1 LPALLA
7 IKLNIIC
14 LTIKIYWDMITKKNV
29 NKLQNAV
36 IKENAANLVGAVKLY
51 NALFANGADLK
62 AICKALEIP
71 AEYAVKVAALAKDKK
86 RLVAVCSQMLPK
98 VDDTFVKFALYS
110 KVYKDTNA
118 DKEKG
123 VEAKTADWCAEN
135 VVYGG
140 EYKAFGFT
148 TAESL
153 ETKKSTKWLIKEND
167 EYKATYV
174 AVKIKSYSI
183 RTVAKC
189 VSEYLA
195 HESTQQ

>member
-1 LPALLA
+1 
-7 IKLNIIC
+7 
-14 LTIKIYWDMITKKNV
+14 MITKKNV
-29 NKLQNAV
+29 NKVQSAV
-36 IKENAANLVGAVKLY
+36 IKENAANLAGAVKLY
-51 NALFANGADLK
+51 SALFANGADLK

-71 AEYAVKVAALAKDKK
+71 AEYAVKLASLAKDKK
-86 RLVAVCSQMLPK
+86 RLVAVCSQMLTK
-98 VDDTFVKFALYS
+98 VDDTFVKFSLYS
-110 KVYKDTNA
+110 KVYKDSKV

-123 VEAKTADWCAEN
+123 LEAKMADWCSDN

-140 EYKAFGFT
+140 EYKPFGFA
-148 TAESL
+148 TAETL
-153 ETKKSTKWLIKEND
+153 ETKSSAKWIVKETD

-195 HESTQQ
+195 HESNQQ

>member
-1 LPALLA
+1 
-7 IKLNIIC
+7 
-14 LTIKIYWDMITKKNV
+14 MITKKNV

-36 IKENAANLVGAVKLY
+36 IRENAANLVGAVKLY
-51 NALFANGADLK
+51 GALFSNGSDLK

-86 RLVAVCSQMLPK
+86 RLVTVCSQALPK
-98 VDDTFVKFALYS
+98 VDDIFVKFTLYS
-110 KVYKDTNA
+110 KVYKDTNV
-118 DKEKG
+118 DKVKG

-135 VVYGG
+135 VVYGSD
-140 EYKAFGFT
+140 YKAFGFT

-153 ETKKSTKWLIKEND
+153 ETKKSAKWLIKETD

>member
-1 LPALLA
+1 
-7 IKLNIIC
+7 
-14 LTIKIYWDMITKKNV
+14 MITKKNV

-36 IKENAANLVGAVKLY
+36 IKENASNLVGAVKLY
-51 NALFANGADLK
+51 NALFANGSDLK

-98 VDDTFVKFALYS
+98 VGDTFVKFSLYS
-110 KVYKDTNA
+110 KVYKDNKV

-123 VEAKTADWCAEN
+123 IEAKAADN

-140 EYKAFGFT
+140 EYKPFGFA
-148 TAESL
+148 TAETL
-153 ETKKSTKWLIKEND
+153 ETKSSAKWIVKETD
-167 EYKATYV
+167 EYKSTYV

>member
-1 LPALLA
+1 
-7 IKLNIIC
+7 
-14 LTIKIYWDMITKKNV
+14 MITKKNI
-29 NKLQNAV
+29 NRLQNVV
-36 IKENAANLVGAVKLY
+36 IKENASNLVGAVKLY

-98 VDDTFVKFALYS
+98 VGDTFVKFALYS

-123 VEAKTADWCAEN
+123 IEAKTADWCAEN
-135 VVYGG
+135 VVYGS

-153 ETKKSTKWLIKEND
+153 ETKKSTKWLVKETD
-167 EYKATYV
+167 EHKSTYV

-183 RTVAKC
+183 RTIAKC

-195 HESTQQ
+195 HESNQQ

>member
-1 LPALLA
+1 
-7 IKLNIIC
+7 
-14 LTIKIYWDMITKKNV
+14 MITKKNV

-51 NALFANGADLK
+51 NALFANGTDLK
-62 AICKALEIP
+62 SICKALEIP
-71 AEYAVKVAALAKDKK
+71 AEYAAKVAALAKDKK

-123 VEAKTADWCAEN
+123 VEAKTDDWCAEN
-135 VVYGG
+135 VVYGC
-140 EYKAFGFT
+140 EYKSFGFT

-153 ETKKSTKWLIKEND
+153 ETKSTKWLIKEND

-174 AVKIKSYSI
+174 AVKIRSYSI

-195 HESTQQ
+195 HESNQQ

>member
-1 LPALLA
+1 VLWV
-7 IKLNIIC
+7 INLNIIC
-14 LTIKIYWDMITKKNV
+14 LTIKIYWDMITKKNA

-98 VDDTFVKFALYS
+98 VGDTFVKFALYS

-123 VEAKTADWCAEN
+123 IEAKTADWCAEN
-135 VVYGG
+135 VVYGS

-153 ETKKSTKWLIKEND
+153 ENKKSTKWLVKETD
-167 EYKATYV
+167 EYKSTYV

-195 HESTQQ
+195 HESNQQ

>member
-1 LPALLA
+1 
-7 IKLNIIC
+7 
-14 LTIKIYWDMITKKNV
+14 MITKKNV

-36 IKENAANLVGAVKLY
+36 IKENSSNLVGAVKLY
-51 NALFANGADLK
+51 NALFANGNLK
-62 AICKALEIP
+62 AICKTLEIP

-98 VDDTFVKFALYS
+98 VGDTFVKFSLYS
-110 KVYKDTNA
+110 KVYKDNKV

-123 VEAKTADWCAEN
+123 IEAKTADWCSDN

-140 EYKAFGFT
+140 EYKPFGFA
-148 TAESL
+148 TAETL
-153 ETKKSTKWLIKEND
+153 ETKSSAKWIVKETD

-189 VSEYLA
+189 VSECLA
-195 HESTQQ
+195 HESNQQ

>member
-1 LPALLA
+1 
-7 IKLNIIC
+7 
-14 LTIKIYWDMITKKNV
+14 MITKKNI
-29 NKLQNAV
+29 NRLQNVV
-36 IKENAANLVGAVKLY
+36 IKENASNLVSAVKLY
-51 NALFANGADLK
+51 NALFANSTDLK

-98 VDDTFVKFALYS
+98 VGDTFVKFALYS
-110 KVYKDTNA
+110 KVYRDTNA

-123 VEAKTADWCAEN
+123 IEAKTADWCAEN
-135 VVYGG
+135 VVYGS

-153 ETKKSTKWLIKEND
+153 KTKKSTKWLVRETD
-167 EYKATYV
+167 EYKSTYV

-183 RTVAKC
+183 RTIAKC

-195 HESTQQ
+195 HESNQQ

>member
-1 LPALLA
+1 
-7 IKLNIIC
+7 
-14 LTIKIYWDMITKKNV
+14 MITKKNV

-36 IKENAANLVGAVKLY
+36 IKENAAKLVGAVKLY

-62 AICKALEIP
+62 VVCKALEIP
-71 AEYAVKVAALAKDKK
+71 VEYAIKVAALAKDKK
-86 RLVAVCSQMLPK
+86 QLVAVCSQMLPK
-98 VDDTFVKFALYS
+98 VGDTFVKFALYS
-110 KVYKDTNA
+110 KVYKDNKV

-123 VEAKTADWCAEN
+123 IEAKTADWCADN
-135 VVYGG
+135 VVYGS
-140 EYKAFGFT
+140 EYKPFGFS
-148 TAESL
+148 TAETL
-153 ETKKSTKWLIKEND
+153 ETKKSAKWLIKETD

-195 HESTQQ
+195 HESNQQ

>member
-1 LPALLA
+1 
-7 IKLNIIC
+7 
-14 LTIKIYWDMITKKNV
+14 MITKKNV

-36 IKENAANLVGAVKLY
+36 IKENASNLVGAVKLY
-51 NALFANGADLK
+51 NALFANGANLK

-98 VDDTFVKFALYS
+98 VGDTFVKFSLYS
-110 KVYKDTNA
+110 KVYNNKV

-123 VEAKTADWCAEN
+123 IEAKAADWCADN

-140 EYKAFGFT
+140 EYKPFGFA
-148 TAESL
+148 TAETL
-153 ETKKSTKWLIKEND
+153 ETKSSAKWIVKETD
-167 EYKATYV
+167 EYKSTYV

>member
-1 LPALLA
+1 
-7 IKLNIIC
+7 
-14 LTIKIYWDMITKKNV
+14 MITKKNI
-29 NKLQNAV
+29 NRLQNVV
-36 IKENAANLVGAVKLY
+36 IKENASNLVGAVKLY

-98 VDDTFVKFALYS
+98 VGDTFVKFALYS

-123 VEAKTADWCAEN
+123 IEAKTADWCAEN
-135 VVYGG
+135 VVYGS

-153 ETKKSTKWLIKEND
+153 ETKKSTKWLVKETD
-167 EYKATYV
+167 EYKSTYV

-183 RTVAKC
+183 RTIAKC
-189 VSEYLA
+189 ASEYLA
-195 HESTQQ
+195 HESNQQ

>member
-1 LPALLA
+1 
-7 IKLNIIC
+7 
-14 LTIKIYWDMITKKNV
+14 MITKKNV

-36 IKENAANLVGAVKLY
+36 IKENASKLAGAAKLY
-51 NALFANGADLK
+51 NALFSNGADLK
-62 AICKALEIP
+62 ALCKMLEIP
-71 AEYAVKVAALAKDKK
+71 NENAAKVATLAKDKK

-98 VDDTFVKFALYS
+98 VDDIFVKFTLYS

-153 ETKKSTKWLIKEND
+153 ETKKSAKWLIKEND

>member
-1 LPALLA
+1 
-7 IKLNIIC
+7 
-14 LTIKIYWDMITKKNV
+14 MITKKNV

-36 IKENAANLVGAVKLY
+36 IKENAANLAGAARLY

-62 AICKALEIP
+62 SVCKALEIP

-118 DKEKG
+118 DKERG
-123 VEAKTADWCAEN
+123 VEAKNADWCAEN

-140 EYKAFGFT
+140 EYKSFGFT

-153 ETKKSTKWLIKEND
+153 ETKKSAKWLVKEND
-167 EYKATYV
+167 EYKSTYV
-174 AVKIKSYSI
+174 AVKIKSFSI

-195 HESTQQ
+195 HESNQQ

>member
-1 LPALLA
+1 
-7 IKLNIIC
+7 
-14 LTIKIYWDMITKKNV
+14 MTKKNV

-36 IKENAANLVGAVKLY
+36 IKENAANIAGAVKMY
-51 NALFANGADLK
+51 CALFSNGSDLK
-62 AICKALEIP
+62 AICKALDIP

-86 RLVAVCSQMLPK
+86 RLVTVCSQMLPK
-98 VDDTFVKFALYS
+98 VDDIFVHFTLYS
-110 KVYKDTNA
+110 KVYKDTNV
-118 DKEKG
+118 DKG
-123 VEAKTADWCAEN
+123 NEAKTADWCAEN
-135 VVYGG
+135 VVYGS

-153 ETKKSTKWLIKEND
+153 ETKKSTKWLIKETD

-174 AVKIKSYSI
+174 AVKIKSYSV

>member
-1 LPALLA
+1 
-7 IKLNIIC
+7 
-14 LTIKIYWDMITKKNV
+14 MITKKNV

-51 NALFANGADLK
+51 NALFVNGADLK

-98 VDDTFVKFALYS
+98 VDNTFVKFALYS

-123 VEAKTADWCAEN
+123 IEAKTADWCAEN
-135 VVYGG
+135 VVYGS

-153 ETKKSTKWLIKEND
+153 ENKKSTKWLVKETD
-167 EYKATYV
+167 EYKSTYV

-195 HESTQQ
+195 HESNQQ

>member
-1 LPALLA
+1 
-7 IKLNIIC
+7 
-14 LTIKIYWDMITKKNV
+14 MITKKNV

-71 AEYAVKVAALAKDKK
+71 LEYATKVAALAKDKK
-86 RLVAVCSQMLPK
+86 KLVAVCSQMLPK
-98 VDDTFVKFALYS
+98 VGDTFIKFYLYS
-110 KVYKDTNA
+110 KVYKDNKV

-123 VEAKTADWCAEN
+123 VGPKTANWCADN
-135 VVYGG
+135 VAYGA
-140 EYKAFGFT
+140 EYKPFGFA
-148 TAESL
+148 TAEIL
-153 ETKKSTKWLIKEND
+153 ETKSSAKWIVKEMDGYKS
-167 EYKATYV
+167 TYV

-183 RTVAKC
+183 RTIAKC

-195 HESTQQ
+195 HESNKQ